1 MFYTGRLILPLNSL
15 DYATQNGKNKLLRGM
30 YQAKWKCYRSF
41 SCLCWSFPEN
51 KTVSTANAMP
61 AREHTWDM
69 TLLGRFMQL
78 SLFRSGYLTQ
88 CSDLMLILVT
98 DRLPGTTRKNEL
110 LKLFAISVILETLLE
125 QTDTFQFFENIFLA
139 KESCVLIIVKINA
152 GIFCWFFFF
161 LGEDAFLIRNYSFIK
176 TLEITLCYHVSFTSA
191 YPRNLLL
198 FTVFSRIRTIA
209 KSEWKNELWWFLSLT
224 VPLSI
229 FLKGYGMRWYSQTP
243 QRKGEETVCIEGGGI
258 NLLTGVI
265 RPDKC
270 LSPLSFLD
278 KKNLSSS

>member
-1 MFYTGRLILPLNSL
+1 MFRSHVNSSNRQTARNDKEKWTFKTLCNICHSGNSPRTDRHLPVFWEYLSSQRKLCFNNS
-15 DYATQNGKNKLLRGM
+15 
-30 YQAKWKCYRSF
+30 
-41 SCLCWSFPEN
+41 EN
-51 KTVSTANAMP
+51 KCG
-61 AREHTWDM
+61 HF
-69 TLLGRFMQL
+69 LL
-78 SLFRSGYLTQ
+78 
-88 CSDLMLILVT
+88 V
-98 DRLPGTTRKNEL
+98 
-110 LKLFAISVILETLLE
+110 
-125 QTDTFQFFENIFLA
+125 
-139 KESCVLIIVKINA
+139 
-152 GIFCWFFFF
+152 FFF